1 MRQITIE
8 VKDIF
13 KKKLDIIKGLIQSD
27 ARLYR
32 VQNEST
38 YPLLLKLK
46 HNNILDIL
54 TYIDPN
60 SPYIAPSEYS
70 DVTISI
76 HPLSYQNFT
85 EVAQSKHK
93 TKKNYLELLLYN
105 YYQLDVDLKLKF
117 YTFDT
122 SQEKKLTF
130 LNDTTLAI
138 LIYDNYMST
147 NFLLTQLK
155 KLKADNRFNFTANLF
170 CKIMQLYI
178 IKLMEDNHLNKEEY
192 LGLLSSFKISIMEYE
207 IDLIEKIIFLR
218 HKLKVD
224 CVQNENRTKIFK
236 DLYAKNNEIFK
247 TTSNGD
253 KTTFIRNE
261 IFQYLTE
268 PSKYNFDIFNL
279 GNFKA
284 RLKYS
289 DEKFQVYSLNLQ
301 NLGTLYI
308 EYLTLCN
315 NFTTIDAAIDNIAN
329 M

>member
-1 MRQITIE
+1 MHQITIE

-13 KKKLDIIKGLIQSD
+13 KKDIDIIKELIQSD

-60 SPYIAPSEYS
+60 NPCIEPSTYS
-70 DVTISI
+70 DLTISI

-93 TKKNYLELLLYN
+93 TKKKYLESLLYN
-105 YYQLDVDLKLKF
+105 YYQLDLDVKF
-117 YTFDT
+117 HTFNLNK
-122 SQEKKLTF
+122 EKELTF
-130 LNDTTLAI
+130 LNDTTLEI

-155 KLKADNRFNFTANLF
+155 KLKADNRVNYTSKLF
-170 CKIMQLYI
+170 DKIMQFYI
-178 IKLMEDNHLNKEEY
+178 TKLMEDNHLNREEY
-192 LGLLSSFKISIMEYE
+192 LKLLSAFRISKIEYE

-224 CVQNENRTKIFK
+224 CIQNKDRTKIFK
-236 DLYAKNNEIFK
+236 DLHAKHNRIFK
-247 TTSNGD
+247 TTSNGN

-261 IFQYLTE
+261 IFQYMTE
-268 PSKYNFDIFNL
+268 PSVHNFDILHL

-284 RLKYS
+284 RLRYS
-289 DEKFQVYSLNLQ
+289 DEKFKVYSLIFQ
-301 NLGTLYI
+301 NLEKSHLA
-308 EYLTLCN
+308 YLILFNT
-315 NFTTIDAAIDNIAN
+315 FTTIDETIDNIVN